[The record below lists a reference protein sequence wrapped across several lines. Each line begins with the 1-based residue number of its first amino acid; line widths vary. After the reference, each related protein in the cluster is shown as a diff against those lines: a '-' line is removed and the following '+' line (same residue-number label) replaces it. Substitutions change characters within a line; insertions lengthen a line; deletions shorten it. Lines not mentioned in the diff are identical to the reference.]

1 MRYRDLELWAGEW
14 FPRVRFHFS
23 RTGCRS
29 RRVWYYWPS
38 GPGGQCSGHRPDAGR
53 GDRGPTYADRGPAA
67 DRRRA
72 AAGRGV
78 TGRRGSLRG
87 SRSDPDQDG
96 RPVDRTGP
104 NGPAI
109 QQAGTGAVAALQA
122 QDTTNASQLAGVAAQ
137 QQASSPTSQ
146 ARRGVQAVGN
156 HIFKQEPTTTTTT
169 SPTPP
174 LPKCN
179 PSEEISKLT
188 KELAEV
194 NNEIEEQKKK
204 LKEIEKLPITDTRRL
219 DFDRES
225 ARINAKLAGLINS
238 ALECGY
244 KIAYDPDRGFEIVP
258 NSRGR

>member
-1 MRYRDLELWAGEW
+1 VAQVVNVQAIDLTQAAATVAQHMQTAAQ
-14 FPRVRFHFS
+14 P
-23 RTGCRS
+23 
-29 RRVWYYWPS
+29 
-38 GPGGQCSGHRPDAGR
+38 
-53 GDRGPTYADRGPAA
+53 PTAAAPLPAA
-67 DRRRA
+67 ASPADVA
-72 AAGRGV
+72 ASGAAGAIQ
-78 TGRRGSLRG
+78 TKMAALSTELA
-87 SRSDPDQDG
+87 PK
-96 RPVDRTGP
+96 
-104 NGPAI
+104 GPAI